1 MKKSARSWTT
11 TSVALVG
18 ALLAGAVEARDLTV
32 VAWGGGSQAAARKVY
47 FVPFTEK
54 TGIKLQE
61 DSWSGGI
68 GVLRTKVKG
77 GNAGWDVVQ
86 VEVDDLNL
94 GCDEGLFES
103 LIGTA
108 SAART
113 SSSSRRC
120 MNAVWAPSSGRMLS
134 AMMAIG

>member
-1 MKKSARSWTT
+1 MRRLGYPCRPATWLESAGAPPTAGRSTPSREQHQEADMRMSARSWMIA
-11 TSVALVG
+11 SVGLVG
-18 ALLAGAVEARDLTV
+18 AFLAGAAEGRDLTV

-47 FVPFTEK
+47 FVPFAEK

-86 VEVDDLNL
+86 VEVD
-94 GCDEGLFES
+94 
-103 LIGTA
+103 
-108 SAART
+108 
-113 SSSSRRC
+113 
-120 MNAVWAPSSGRMLS
+120 
-134 AMMAIG
+134 